1 MSQPITPLRD
11 RRPLSLRV
19 YLELRGR
26 IAQGE
31 YPPGS
36 RLPSESDLARAFAVS
51 RVTVREAL
59 RLLQRDGLV
68 KAQHGRGNFVLARG
82 LIREPVTE
90 LRSVTEL
97 LSSLGY
103 EVESEVLATV
113 TERAG
118 RRSSALGIDPE
129 ERVTRIERLR
139 SSRGMVL
146 IYSIDVH
153 PTRLLEGVHL
163 DHKDS
168 LFAALAAAGVELTR
182 AQATIRAAKLP
193 RGVARRSG
201 LPPSL
206 PCLLLEQ
213 VHFDREDTP
222 LLWSLDYHRGD
233 VFEFHVLRQRLH
245 V

>member
-19 YLELRGR
+19 YFELRER

-36 RLPSESDLARAFAVS
+36 RLPSETDLARAFAVNP
-51 RVTVREAL
+51 RDRAGGAPAPAA
-59 RLLQRDGLV
+59 DGLV
-68 KAQHGRGNFVLARG
+68 RAQHGRGHFVLKRG

-97 LSSLGY
+97 LTSLGY
-103 EVESEVLATV
+103 EVESQVLAAV
-113 TERAG
+113 SERAG
-118 RRSSALGIDPE
+118 KRSSALGIDPA

-146 IYSIDVH
+146 IYSIDVL
-153 PTRLLEGVHL
+153 PTTLLEGVEH
-163 DHKDS
+163 DHQDS
-168 LFAALAAAGVELTR
+168 LFAALAAAGVELAR

-193 RGVARRSG
+193 RKVARRSA
-201 LPPSL
+201 LAPSL

-213 VHFDREDTP
+213 VHFDREDRP

-233 VFEFHVLRQRLH
+233 VFEFHVLRQRLYA
-245 V
+245 